1 MSACEIVTDYS
12 ADTMVTDN
20 EYRTYLLTDVAAVC
34 VEIERITGSAQDIE
48 GVIDFN
54 DTVHIVQTRPQV

>member
-12 ADTMVTDN
+12 ADRMVKDD
-20 EYRTYLLTDVAAVC
+20 EYRTHLLTDAAAVC
-34 VEIERITGSAQDIE
+34 VKIERITGSAQDIE